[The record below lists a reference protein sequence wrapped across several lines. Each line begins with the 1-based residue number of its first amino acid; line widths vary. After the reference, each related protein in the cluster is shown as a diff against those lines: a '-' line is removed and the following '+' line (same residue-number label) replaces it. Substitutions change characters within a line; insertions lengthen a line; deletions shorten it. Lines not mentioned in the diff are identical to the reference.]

1 MKNKMLLLTGVLT
14 VTSLLCNC
22 AAQGKEQK
30 TTEQVA
36 ADADNL
42 LSELVKLGKDIRVI
56 GSDNQSEI
64 VCACTPVVKPD
75 KTGGPPRS
83 PQEYEAI
90 ARALAALEKVA
101 KAESAGQ
108 KVEFVA
114 EAAAAPAR

>member
-1 MKNKMLLLTGVLT
+1 MKNKTLLLAEFLAM
-14 VTSLLCNC
+14 TSLLCSC
-22 AAQGKEQK
+22 AAAEPKQK
-30 TTEQVA
+30 TTDQVA
-36 ADADNL
+36 AEADNL
-42 LSELVKLGKDIRVI
+42 LSQLVKLGSDIREI

-64 VCACTPVVKPD
+64 HCACTPVVKPD

-90 ARALAALEKVA
+90 ARALAALQKVA

-114 EAAAAPAR
+114 EATAAPVR

>member
-1 MKNKMLLLTGVLT
+1 MKNKMLLAGVLT
-14 VTSLLCNC
+14 VTSLLCSC
-22 AAQGKEQK
+22 APQGTQQK

-36 ADADNL
+36 AEFDDL
-42 LSELVKLGKDIRVI
+42 LSQVAKMGRDIREI
-56 GSDNQSEI
+56 GSDNASEI

-75 KTGGPPRS
+75 KTGGPGPRS

-90 ARALAALEKVA
+90 ARALAALQKVA

-114 EAAAAPAR
+114 EATAAPVR

>member
-1 MKNKMLLLTGVLT
+1 MKNKMLLIAGVLAM
-14 VTSLLCNC
+14 TSLCSC
-22 AAQGKEQK
+22 AAAEPQQK
-30 TTEQVA
+30 TTDQVA
-36 ADADNL
+36 AEADNL
-42 LSELVKLGKDIRVI
+42 LSQLAKLGKDIRNI
-56 GSDNQSEI
+56 GSDSGSDI

-90 ARALAALEKVA
+90 ARALAALQKVA

-114 EAAAAPAR
+114 EATAAPAR